1 MDLQAACT
9 DTWSGWFAIGLH
21 RVVQSH
27 SIIAVV
33 CFLSS
38 APMTA
43 LFPSPQKVP
52 APMAGFADRGTA

>member
-1 MDLQAACT
+1 MDLQAACS

-21 RVVQSH
+21 RVVQSR

-43 LFPSPQKVP
+43 LFPYPQKVP
-52 APMAGFADRGTA
+52 APTPGFADRGRA